1 LSACVL
7 ATVAR
12 ADECA
17 LVESRAALAT
27 LSGVRISSVDIVSA
41 GPDLP
46 GPAQYFSGLHPV
58 SREATLRR
66 QLLFAPGDTVDTLL
80 VGETMR
86 RLRRQRLFSDVVL
99 QARRCGTAGGV
110 ALTLQTRDSWTLRPT
125 ARLRTPSNLSV
136 GIEERNF
143 LGTGRAVAL
152 TSEMSR
158 RGGGAAFT
166 LNDPWLFGSDITGSV
181 RIASL
186 AGAHTTRGSLRNHE
200 YSVFDRWR
208 FEASAGRLS
217 YGDTNSADRALHTLG
232 GAISVGRLIGDAPF
246 AVTLLTMGVEFDSA
260 ASISSSR
267 RMLVP
272 GTPHVRSF
280 LGADLG
286 LVRRTAVFDTASWVV
301 PGRGFLDVPLGWEGD
316 AVLGTGW
323 QRDAHVPA
331 MRADAW
337 IGRVWLPARGHLL
350 MFDAWSSGY
359 IGRGIDANHIER
371 LSTAWYGQAARG
383 MWGARFTAERLLEL
397 DPDLRFL
404 SLMPSAD
411 YSAPAIRGFTGRS
424 GRSVA
429 GSVERAVHLFQV
441 GAASV
446 LDAGAFMAG
455 SYRWQV
461 EDLPNNQLR
470 AGVLGGR
477 LRLLSANGAVN
488 SVRVDVGYPVM
499 LSESIAPKPFAVV
512 TFGTLFDVSRQ
523 RDGRRLY

>member
-1 LSACVL
+1 M
-7 ATVAR
+7 
-12 ADECA
+12 
-17 LVESRAALAT
+17 ESRAALAT
-27 LSGVRISSVDIVSA
+27 LSGARITSVDIVSD

-46 GPAQYFSGLHPV
+46 GPARYFSGLHPV

-99 QARRCGTAGGV
+99 QARRCDHSGGLGLV
-110 ALTLQTRDSWTLRPT
+110 LRTRDSWSLRPT
-125 ARLRTPSNLSV
+125 ARLRSPSSLSV
-136 GIEERNF
+136 GVEERNF
-143 LGTGRAVAL
+143 LGTGRAAAV
-152 TSEMSR
+152 TSEWSR
-158 RGGGAAFT
+158 RGAGAGVT
-166 LNDPWLFGSDITGSV
+166 LSDPWLFGTDIAGSL

-186 AGAHTTRGSLRNHE
+186 AGAHTTRASLRNHE
-200 YSVFDRWR
+200 YSVWDRWR

-217 YGDTNSADRALHTLG
+217 YADTGSSDRALHTLG
-232 GAISVGRLIGDAPF
+232 GALTVGRRVGSSPTTVHL
-246 AVTLLTMGVEFDSA
+246 VTLGVEFDSA
-260 ASISSSR
+260 ASIAPSR
-267 RMLVP
+267 RMMVP

-280 LGADLG
+280 LGGDVG
-286 LVRRTAVFDTASWVV
+286 FVRRTAVFDTASWVV

-323 QRDAHVPA
+323 QREAGVPA

-337 IGRVWLPARGHLL
+337 LGRVWLPTRGHVVML
-350 MFDAWSSGY
+350 DAWSSGY
-359 IGRGIDANHIER
+359 IGRAIDANHIER
-371 LSTAWYGQAARG
+371 LSGAWYGQAARG
-383 MWGARFTAERLLEL
+383 MWGVRLTAERLLEL

-411 YSAPAIRGFTGRS
+411 YSAPVLSGYIGRS

-429 GSVERAVHLFQV
+429 GSVERAVHLFQA

-446 LDAGAFMAG
+446 LDAGAFVAG

-461 EDLPNNQLR
+461 EDVPNNQLR
-470 AGVLGGR
+470 AGVVGGR
-477 LRLLSANGAVN
+477 LRLLSANGAVS
-488 SVRVDVGYPVM
+488 SVRVDVGYPVI
-499 LSESIAPKPFAVV
+499 LSEALARKPFAVV

-523 RDGRRLY
+523 RDGKRLY